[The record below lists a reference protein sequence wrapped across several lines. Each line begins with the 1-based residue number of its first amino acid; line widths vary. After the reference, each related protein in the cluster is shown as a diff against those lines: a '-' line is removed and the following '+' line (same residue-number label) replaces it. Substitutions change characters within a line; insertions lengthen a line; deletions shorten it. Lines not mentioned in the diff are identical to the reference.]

1 VEVVVQHLLHE
12 VLLET
17 IRYLAQLL
25 PMVVVEVVLIRTYLT
40 LQQIMV
46 VMVVLV
52 VEVLVEVLPQLL
64 LIPPVAQET
73 HHLQAH
79 LKEAMAVLGI

>member
-25 PMVVVEVVLIRTYLT
+25 PMVVVEVVLIRTHLT

-52 VEVLVEVLPQLL
+52 VAVVEEVTQR